1 MCKTTSPLWT
11 LHIRFLK
18 RLPQECDLLFAYLE
32 QAYAEQQT
40 PLG

>member
-1 MCKTTSPLWT
+1 M

-18 RLPQECDLLFAYLE
+18 RLPPECDLLFAYLE
-32 QAYAEQQT
+32 QRYVKQQT